1 MATIDTSLISDPK
14 EDQWVYDVNE
24 IMNNQFKSQ
33 FVPAA
38 SVSVFHVPKSLTQKK
53 PEAYEPQQIGLGP
66 IHHFQPQ
73 PYKKMEQ
80 KKLAIMHS
88 VLKFKQTKDNLLNLF
103 LDFAPMLRTY
113 YDTFLEDRD
122 STLGM
127 MFAIDGL
134 FLLNLFRTY
143 SYKYNSDHS
152 TELPKVGP
160 MKRLEAQDILMLE
173 NQIPYIVFPVIDDFL
188 HPSSGKTK
196 SSKSGSNVSPSIYK
210 AFCEL
215 HSPLMLCS
223 KSQAPY
229 VVDHLLHY
237 MYYSII
243 HNVPLPKQDDQGH
256 GHGHHPMMISAI
268 EDGLNF
274 FSKLPEKQI
283 AQVFMAGVSA
293 IETFAQNKIALIPSA
308 STLHD
313 SVGFEFHSLEA
324 DQGIRNIHIRER
336 DIYLPIITLNNDS
349 EVILRNLVAYETLT
363 TNSNGFPL
371 IEYMGLMC
379 GLVMTKDDVK
389 YLKGKNII
397 RGDMGDDDVAKLF
410 TGMSNYV
417 PAFKTKESHLTKV
430 INDINKVYNNGA
442 RMRTYLVLMK
452 LARWLVVVLKAIGS
466 FVESSWKIVAFMVS
480 IVTVFLLTSQAY
492 CDVYGCDKKTVTL
505 LPYGSS

>member
-1 MATIDTSLISDPK
+1 SEFL
-14 EDQWVYDVNE
+14 
-24 IMNNQFKSQ
+24 
-33 FVPAA
+33 PAS
-38 SVSVFHVPKSLTQKK
+38 SVSMFHVPKTLTQKK

-66 IHHFQPQ
+66 IHHFRPQ

-88 VLKFKQTKDNLLNLF
+88 VLKFKNTIISLIHF
-103 LDFAPMLRTY
+103 Y
-113 YDTFLEDRD
+113 
-122 STLGM
+122 
-127 MFAIDGL
+127 
-134 FLLNLFRTY
+134 
-143 SYKYNSDHS
+143 YKYDSDHS
-152 TELPKVGP
+152 PELPKVGP
-160 MKRLEAQDILMLE
+160 MKRLEAQDILM
-173 NQIPYIVFPVIDDFL
+173 Y
-188 HPSSGKTK
+188 
-196 SSKSGSNVSPSIYK
+196 VSPSIYR

-256 GHGHHPMMISAI
+256 DQGHHPMLISAI
-268 EDGLNF
+268 DDGLNF

-283 AQVFMAGVSA
+283 AQVFMTSVSA
-293 IETFAQNKIALIPSA
+293 IETFAQTRIALIPSA

-324 DQGIRNIHIRER
+324 DQGIRNIHVRGR

-349 EVILRNLVAYETLT
+349 EVILRNLIAYETLT
-363 TNSNGFPL
+363 TNSDSFLL

-379 GLVMTKDDVK
+379 GLVMTKDDAK
-389 YLKGKNII
+389 YLKSTNII
-397 RGDMGDDDVAKLF
+397 RGDMGADEVAKLF
-410 TGMSNYV
+410 TGMSSSV

-430 INDINKVYNNGA
+430 INEINKVYGNGI
-442 RMRTYLVLMK
+442 RMRTYLVLKK
-452 LARWLVVVLKAIGS
+452 LASWLVVVLKALGR

-480 IVTVFLLTSQAY
+480 IVTVFLLTLQAY
-492 CDVYGCDKKTVTL
+492 CDVYGCDKKEVTL
-505 LPYGSS
+505 LPYSSS